1 MNAID
6 VSLSALTSSPQSWSH
21 DTRACLEIEQ
31 HSLSLTLLSPPHAW
45 PRAAFKSSL
54 LLKMCLLVE
63 GMWKKYGRELILWA
77 TSDTDT
83 R

>member
-31 HSLSLTLLSPPHAW
+31 HSLSLTVLSPPHA
-45 PRAAFKSSL
+45 
-54 LLKMCLLVE
+54 
-63 GMWKKYGRELILWA
+63 
-77 TSDTDT
+77 
-83 R
+83 